1 MKRLSF
7 LIIFLCSISVKAQQ
21 DERVLLSP
29 TCFNSTGNDYALRFI
44 GAKMYFVSDFKDSS
58 SVKKRD
64 KYSGYRFTDVFE
76 VNACGYKEAK
86 LVKNSSGEE
95 VSINSQWYDGPISY
109 SKKDSVLFFSN
120 TSEGYQNGM
129 MGIYWSKELK
139 DGTYSDPIAFPLNS
153 RDYSCMHPYF
163 DERTS
168 TLYFSS
174 DVGTDSTGFD
184 IYKVSFN
191 KGVFGKPEIIPGFNS
206 ASDELF
212 PSMHNETLYFTSNRP
227 GGKGGLDLYTWDFAG
242 NLNVLNEPFNSNF
255 DDFSIL
261 FVDDKTGYLS
271 SNRASNGIQDDIL
284 EFYLPPVVKIT
295 STQDDELVS
304 IIDGMKNLAKQFKEG
319 SPEAI
324 LMAAAIEK
332 LESQQREM
340 QALLGELNKR
350 KEDMSNYVDTSS
362 FLSFKEKIKI
372 YEELIN
378 ETAVFA
384 PETIAKIPTEIKQ
397 AYVPESNLN
406 KQIKEKQAVVS
417 EEKIFFEGKLTEY
430 VTEGQINTGDLNEI
444 VAHYKIKD
452 SVVSSIIALNY
463 PMKFYFGFNRFE
475 LSVEELTKLK
485 SFAEKIKSY
494 RGVIVIEG
502 HTDSKGSLTF
512 NEKLSLK
519 RANYIMQLLLNA
531 GIDQK
536 SIKVVAKGETTPDAD
551 NATVE
556 GRAKNRRV
564 IIKL

>member
-7 LIIFLCSISVKAQQ
+7 LIIFFCTLSVKAQQ
-21 DERVLLSP
+21 NERVLLSP

-44 GAKMYFVSDFKDSS
+44 GEHMFFVSDYKDSS
-58 SVKKRD
+58 SVKKKD
-64 KYSGYRFTDVFE
+64 KYSGYRFTDVLE
-76 VNACGYKEAK
+76 VNSCGFKEAK

-139 DGTYSDPIAFPLNS
+139 DGTYSDPIPFPLNS
-153 RDYSCMHPYF
+153 REYSCMHPYF
-163 DERTS
+163 DELTS

-174 DVGTDSTGFD
+174 DVAMDSTGFD
-184 IYKVSFN
+184 IYKVSFI
-191 KGVFGKPEIIPGFNS
+191 KGVFGNPEIIKGLNS
-206 ASDELF
+206 TSNELF
-212 PSMHNETLYFTSNRP
+212 PSIHNEKIYFTSNRP
-227 GGKGGLDLYTWDFAG
+227 GGIGGLDLYTWDVTG
-242 NLNVLNEPFNSNF
+242 KLELLGEPFNTNQ
-255 DDFSIL
+255 DDFSLL
-261 FVDDKTGYLS
+261 FVDDKSGYLS
-271 SNRASNGIQDDIL
+271 SNRTSNGVQDDIF

-295 STQDDELVS
+295 TTQDDELIS
-304 IIDGMKNLAKQFKEG
+304 LIEGMKNLAKQFKPG

-332 LESQQREM
+332 LESQQSQM
-340 QALLGELNKR
+340 LALMGELNKR

-397 AYVPESNLN
+397 AYIPESNLN
-406 KQIKEKQAVVS
+406 KQIKEKQANVL
-417 EEKIFFEGKLTEY
+417 EEKAFFEEKLTEY
-430 VTEGQINTGDLNEI
+430 VTKGNIHTGDLNEI
-444 VAHYKIKD
+444 VAHYGISD
-452 SVVSSIIALNY
+452 TIVSSMIAQNY
-463 PMKFYFGFNRFE
+463 PIELYFGFNRFD
-475 LSVEELTKLK
+475 LSAEELEKLK
-485 SFAEKIKSY
+485 SFAMKIKSY
-494 RGVIVIEG
+494 KGVIVIEG
-502 HTDSKGSLTF
+502 HTDNIGSLTY

-519 RANYIMQLLLNA
+519 RANHIMQLLLNA

-536 SIKVVAKGETTPDAD
+536 SINVVAKGETSPIAD
-551 NATVE
+551 NATNE

>member
-1 MKRLSF
+1 M
-7 LIIFLCSISVKAQQ
+7 IIFLCSISVKAQQ

-206 ASDELF
+206 TSDELF
-212 PSMHNETLYFTSNRP
+212 PSIHNETLYFTSNRP
-227 GGKGGLDLYTWDFAG
+227 GGKGGLDLYTWDFDG

-261 FVDDKTGYLS
+261 FVDDKSGYLS
-271 SNRASNGIQDDIL
+271 SNRASDGVQDDIL

-295 STQDDELVS
+295 TTQDDELVS
-304 IIDGMKNLAKQFKEG
+304 IIDGMKTLAKQFKEG

-324 LMAAAIEK
+324 LMAAAIDK

-340 QALLGELNKR
+340 QALMGELNKR

-378 ETAVFA
+378 ETVVFA

-406 KQIKEKQAVVS
+406 KQIKEKQALVS

-463 PMKFYFGFNRFE
+463 PIKFYFGFNRFE

-551 NATVE
+551 NATAE

>member
-1 MKRLSF
+1 M
-7 LIIFLCSISVKAQQ
+7 IIFLCSITVKAQQ

-76 VNACGYKEAK
+76 VNACGFKEAK

-120 TSEGYQNGM
+120 TSEGYKNGM

-139 DGTYSDPIAFPLNS
+139 DGTYSDPISFPLNS

-184 IYKVSFN
+184 IYKVSFS

-206 ASDELF
+206 AADELF

-242 NLNVLNEPFNSNF
+242 NLKALNEPFNSNH

-261 FVDDKTGYLS
+261 FVDDKSGYLS
-271 SNRASNGIQDDIL
+271 SNRTSNGVQDDIL

-295 STQDDELVS
+295 TKQDDELVS

-340 QALLGELNKR
+340 QALMGELNKR

-406 KQIKEKQAVVS
+406 KQIKEKQTVVS
-417 EEKIFFEGKLTEY
+417 EEKVFFEGKLTEY
-430 VTEGQINTGDLNEI
+430 VTEGQINTGDLNQI

-463 PMKFYFGFNRFE
+463 PIKFYFGFNRFE
-475 LSVEELTKLK
+475 LSDEELTKLK

>member
-1 MKRLSF
+1 MN
-7 LIIFLCSISVKAQQ
+7 AQQ
-21 DERVLLSP
+21 DERVILSP

-44 GAKMYFVSDFKDSS
+44 GDHMFFVSDYKDSS

-76 VNACGYKEAK
+76 VNACGFKEAK

-120 TSEGYQNGM
+120 TSEGFQNGM

-139 DGTYSDPIAFPLNS
+139 DGTYSDPIPFPLNS
-153 RDYSCMHPYF
+153 REYSCMHPYF
-163 DERTS
+163 DEGTS

-174 DVGTDSTGFD
+174 DVGMDSTGFD
-184 IYKVSFN
+184 IYKVSFV
-191 KGVFGKPEIIPGFNS
+191 KGVFGKPEIIKGLNS
-206 ASDELF
+206 DSNELF
-212 PSMHNETLYFTSNRP
+212 PSIHNEKIYFTSNRP
-227 GGKGGLDLYTWDFAG
+227 GGIGGLDLYTWDVAG
-242 NLNVLNEPFNSNF
+242 KLEPLKEPFNTNF
-255 DDFSIL
+255 DDFSLL
-261 FVDDKTGYLS
+261 FVDDKSGFLS
-271 SNRASNGIQDDIL
+271 SNRTSNGVQDDIF
-284 EFYLPPVVKIT
+284 EFYLPPVVKVT
-295 STQDDELVS
+295 TTQDDELVS
-304 IIDGMKNLAKQFKEG
+304 IIDGMKNLAKQFKAG

-340 QALLGELNKR
+340 QALMGELNKR

-417 EEKIFFEGKLTEY
+417 EEKVFFEEKLTEY
-430 VTEGQINTGDLNEI
+430 VTEGKINTGDLNQI

-475 LSVEELTKLK
+475 LSDEELTKLK

>member
-1 MKRLSF
+1 
-7 LIIFLCSISVKAQQ
+7 
-21 DERVLLSP
+21 
-29 TCFNSTGNDYALRFI
+29 
-44 GAKMYFVSDFKDSS
+44 MYFVSDFKDSS

-76 VNACGYKEAK
+76 VNACGYKQAK

-139 DGTYSDPIAFPLNS
+139 DGTYSDPMPFPLNS

-163 DERTS
+163 DEGTS

-184 IYKVSFN
+184 IYKVSFS

-206 ASDELF
+206 AADELF
-212 PSMHNETLYFTSNRP
+212 PSMHHETLYFTSNRP

-242 NLNVLNEPFNSNF
+242 NLKALKEPFNSNH

-261 FVDDKTGYLS
+261 FVDDKSGYLS
-271 SNRASNGIQDDIL
+271 SNRTSNGVQDDIL

-295 STQDDELVS
+295 TKQDDELVS
-304 IIDGMKNLAKQFKEG
+304 IIDGMKNLAKQFKAG

-340 QALLGELNKR
+340 QALMGELNKR

-384 PETIAKIPTEIKQ
+384 PETIAKVPTEIKQ

-417 EEKIFFEGKLTEY
+417 EEKVFFEGKLTEY
-430 VTEGQINTGDLNEI
+430 VTEGKINTGDLNEI

-475 LSVEELTKLK
+475 LSDEELTKLK

>member
-271 SNRASNGIQDDIL
+271 SNRASNGVQDDIL
-284 EFYLPPVVKIT
+284 EFYLPPLVKIT
-295 STQDDELVS
+295 TTQNDELVS

-340 QALLGELNKR
+340 QALMGELNKR

-372 YEELIN
+372 YEELMN